1 VVGVLS
7 MASAPRSDEALSAG
21 ANPLAARRWLLVV
34 VAVIVPIAL
43 GALATVVLYATRAK
57 PAVPRPTLVSASDV
71 KGLDGSV
78 LVVQPNTTAQVKIA
92 LGSTI
97 EIVLSSYPG
106 ETVVSQD
113 TLRLSPVPNPA
124 CHATALCGFPGA
136 QRYTFQAIQ
145 GGVGYLEIV
154 YGFHVCY
161 SNGECTT
168 TPYVYKP
175 IAVYTRPQ
183 RS

>member
-1 VVGVLS
+1 

-21 ANPLAARRWLLVV
+21 ATPFAARRWLLVTL
-34 VAVIVPIAL
+34 AVLAPMVL

-57 PAVPRPTLVSASDV
+57 PVIARPTVVSASDV
-71 KGLDGSV
+71 KGLDAGV
-78 LVVQPNTTAQVKIA
+78 LVLQPNTRAQVKIA
-92 LGSTI
+92 LGSSI
-97 EIVLSSYPG
+97 EIVLHSYPG

-113 TLRLSPVPNPA
+113 PLTLSPVPNPP
-124 CHATALCGFPGA
+124 CDLPALCGFPGA

-154 YGFHVCY
+154 FGFHVCLT
-161 SNGECTT
+161 NGECTT

-183 RS
+183 SS

>member
-1 VVGVLS
+1 

-21 ANPLAARRWLLVV
+21 ANPLAARRWLLVA
-34 VAVIVPIAL
+34 VAVLVPIAL
-43 GALATVVLYATRAK
+43 GALATVFLYAARPK
-57 PAVPRPTLVSASDV
+57 PVVTRPTVVAEPDV

-78 LVVQPNTTAQVKIA
+78 LVLQPKTTTQVKIA

-97 EIVLSSYPG
+97 EIVLASYPG

-113 TLRLSPVPNPA
+113 PLTLSPVPNPP
-124 CHATALCGFPGA
+124 CDRTALCGFPGA
-136 QRYTFQAIQ
+136 QRYTFQAIE

-154 YGFHVCY
+154 FGFHVCY
-161 SNGECTT
+161 TNDECTT

-183 RS
+183 SS

>member
-1 VVGVLS
+1 
-7 MASAPRSDEALSAG
+7 MASAPRSDEALSTG
-21 ANPLAARRWLLVV
+21 ATPLAARRWLLVV
-34 VAVIVPIAL
+34 IAVVVPIAL

-57 PAVPRPTLVSASDV
+57 PVVTRPTVVSESDV

-78 LVVQPNTTAQVKIA
+78 LVLQPRTTSQVKIA

-113 TLRLSPVPNPA
+113 PLTLSPIPNPT
-124 CHATALCGFPGA
+124 CDVTALCGFPGA

-161 SNGECTT
+161 TNDECTT

-183 RS
+183 SS

>member
-1 VVGVLS
+1 

-34 VAVIVPIAL
+34 VAVVVPIAL

-57 PAVPRPTLVSASDV
+57 PVAHRPTLVSASDV

-97 EIVLSSYPG
+97 EIVLTSYPG
-106 ETVVSQD
+106 ETVVSED
-113 TLRLSPVPNPA
+113 TLRLSPVPNPV
-124 CHATALCGFPGA
+124 CDATAKALCGFPGA

-161 SNGECTT
+161 SNGDCTT

>member
-1 VVGVLS
+1 
-7 MASAPRSDEALSAG
+7 MASTPRSDEALSARVK
-21 ANPLAARRWLLVV
+21 PIAARRWLLVV
-34 VAVIVPIAL
+34 VAVLAPIVV
-43 GALATVVLYATRAK
+43 GALATVVLYTTRAK
-57 PAVPRPTLVSASDV
+57 PVVVRPEPVHASDV

-78 LVVQPNTTAQVKIA
+78 LVLQPETTAQVKIA

-97 EIVLSSYPG
+97 EIVLQSYIG

-113 TLRLSPVPNPA
+113 PLTLSPIPNPP
-124 CHATALCGFPGA
+124 CGLPALCGFPGA
-136 QRYTFQAIQ
+136 QRYSFQAIQ

-154 YGFHVCY
+154 FGIHNCFT
-161 SNGECTT
+161 NGECTT

-183 RS
+183 SS

>member
-1 VVGVLS
+1 VVGVLR
-7 MASAPRSDEALSAG
+7 MASSPRSDEALSTS

-34 VAVIVPIAL
+34 VAVVVPISL

-57 PAVPRPTLVSASDV
+57 PVVPRPTLVVESDV
-71 KGLDGSV
+71 KQLDGSV
-78 LVVQPNTTAQVKIA
+78 LVLQPKTTAQVKIA

-97 EIVLSSYPG
+97 EIVLASYPG

-113 TLRLSPVPNPA
+113 PLTLSPVPNPA
-124 CHATALCGFPGA
+124 CDLALCGFPGA

-154 YGFHVCY
+154 FGFHVCY
-161 SNGECTT
+161 TNGECTT

>member
-1 VVGVLS
+1 
-7 MASAPRSDEALSAG
+7 MASAPRSDEALSTG

-34 VAVIVPIAL
+34 VAVVVPVAL
-43 GALATVVLYATRAK
+43 GALATLVLYATRAK
-57 PAVPRPTLVSASDV
+57 PIVARPEAIHASDV

-78 LVVQPNTTAQVKIA
+78 LVLQPETAAQVKIA

-97 EIVLSSYPG
+97 EIVLHSYIG

-113 TLRLSPVPNPA
+113 SRTLNPVPNPP
-124 CHATALCGFPGA
+124 CGVPALCGFPGA
-136 QRYTFQAIQ
+136 QRYSFQAIQ
-145 GGVGYLEIV
+145 GGVGYLEIIF
-154 YGFHVCY
+154 GIHNCLT
-161 SNGECTT
+161 NGECTT

-183 RS
+183 SS

>member
-1 VVGVLS
+1 MVGVFS
-7 MASAPRSDEALSAG
+7 MASAPRSDEALSTS

-34 VAVIVPIAL
+34 VAVVVPIAL
-43 GALATVVLYATRAK
+43 GGLATVVLYATRAK
-57 PAVPRPTLVSASDV
+57 PVVPRPTLVVESDV
-71 KGLDGSV
+71 RGLDGSV
-78 LVVQPNTTAQVKIA
+78 VVLQPKTTAQEKIA

-97 EIVLSSYPG
+97 EIVLASYPG

-113 TLRLSPVPNPA
+113 PQRLKPVPNPA
-124 CHATALCGFPGA
+124 CDETTLCGFPGA

-154 YGFHVCY
+154 FGFHVCY
-161 SNGECTT
+161 TNGECTT

>member
-1 VVGVLS
+1 MVGVFS
-7 MASAPRSDEALSAG
+7 MASAPRSDEALNAG
-21 ANPLAARRWLLVV
+21 VRRLAARRWLLVG
-34 VAVIVPIAL
+34 VAVLVPIML
-43 GALATVVLYATRAK
+43 GALATIVLYATRAK
-57 PAVPRPTLVSASDV
+57 PVAVGPQLIHPSDV

-78 LVVQPNTTAQVKIA
+78 LVVQPETTAQVKIA

-97 EIVLSSYPG
+97 EVVLTSYIG

-113 TLRLSPVPNPA
+113 PLILSPVPNPP
-124 CHATALCGFPGA
+124 CGQPKLCGFPGA

-154 YGFHVCY
+154 FGVHVCY
-161 SNGECTT
+161 TNGDCTT

-183 RS
+183 SS

>member
-1 VVGVLS
+1 VVDVLG
-7 MASAPRSDEALSAG
+7 MASTPRRDEALSAG
-21 ANPLAARRWLLVV
+21 ATPFAARRWLLVV
-34 VAVIVPIAL
+34 VAVLAPIVL

-57 PAVPRPTLVSASDV
+57 PVVARPTLVSASDV
-71 KGLDGSV
+71 KSLDGAV
-78 LVVQPNTTAQVKIA
+78 LVVQPRTRSQVKIA

-97 EIVLSSYPG
+97 EIVLQPYPG

-113 TLRLSPVPNPA
+113 PMTLSPVPNPP
-124 CHATALCGFPGA
+124 CDLPALCGFPGA

-154 YGFHVCY
+154 FGFRVCY
-161 SNGECTT
+161 TNGECTT

-183 RS
+183 SS